1 MSKYLKISLFSLM
14 VFMGCE
20 ELKGPVGPAGA
31 DGTANIHVE
40 VVQMTSDNTQFIDLD
55 GYGSGNAGY
64 LSYEHETSH
73 LTDAVLD
80 SGLVKVEL
88 SPDDGD
94 TWYSLPYICLLYTS
108 PSPRDATLSRMPSS
122 A

>member
-64 LSYEHETSH
+64 LSYEHENF
-73 LTDAVLD
+73 
-80 SGLVKVEL
+80 
-88 SPDDGD
+88 SPH
-94 TWYSLPYICLLYTS
+94 
-108 PSPRDATLSRMPSS
+108 
-122 A
+122 